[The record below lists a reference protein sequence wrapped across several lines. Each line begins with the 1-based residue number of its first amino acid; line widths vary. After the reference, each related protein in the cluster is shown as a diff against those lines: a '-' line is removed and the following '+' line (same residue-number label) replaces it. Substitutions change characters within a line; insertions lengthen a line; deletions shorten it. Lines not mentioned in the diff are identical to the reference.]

1 MDGEDPGRS
10 DGSGA
15 KGDASLSRRDFL
27 TRFASLSAAAVLLGV
42 STGCACSPVVYGPP
56 PVAVYGPPPRKP
68 RAATSTPE
76 PTRTPPAT
84 GTPRVLYG
92 PPPVGP

>member
-1 MDGEDPGRS
+1 MQGEDPGRP
-10 DGSGA
+10 GASGA
-15 KGDASLSRRDFL
+15 DDGTPLTRRDFL

-76 PTRTPPAT
+76 PTRTPHAT